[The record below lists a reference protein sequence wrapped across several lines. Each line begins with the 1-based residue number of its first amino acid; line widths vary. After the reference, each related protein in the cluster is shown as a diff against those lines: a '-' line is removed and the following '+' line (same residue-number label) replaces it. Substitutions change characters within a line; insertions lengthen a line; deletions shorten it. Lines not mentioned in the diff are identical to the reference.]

1 MKIRRICDANSPQGS
16 RLEIVEGAAN
26 AVVPDWLQELAPTTP
41 FDGGAILPFQPRSF
55 RDCMLFEQHW
65 IQASR
70 GFARRFMPGAF
81 RVTQLYEHIMQSPF
95 PAFRPPALWKH
106 QPIYY
111 FSNHLTI
118 IPGDTLVKYP
128 SHTKAFDY
136 ELELGI
142 VLAKPLFNATPDEAL
157 DAIGGFVVLN
167 DFSARD
173 IQRPE
178 MQSGF
183 GPQKCK
189 HFITSISQTL
199 TTADEVLPR
208 INTLVATVHLNG
220 ELIVKTS
227 TAGMRHSLGNL
238 LAFLSNAEQL
248 YPGELIGTGTLP
260 SGSGIETGRLLERGD
275 TLRLA
280 IEGVGELSH
289 TII

>member
-16 RLEIVEGAAN
+16 RLEIVEGEPGAA
-26 AVVPDWLQELAPTTP
+26 APHWLQELAPAEP
-41 FDGGAILPFQPRSF
+41 GARGAMLPFQPRSF

-70 GFARRFMPGAF
+70 GFVRRFMPGAF
-81 RVTQLYEHIMQSPF
+81 RITQLYEGILRRPF
-95 PAFRPPALWKH
+95 PAFRPPALWKQ

-118 IPGDTLVKYP
+118 VPGDTPVKYP
-128 SHTKAFDY
+128 SHTQAFDY

-142 VLAKPLFNATPDEAL
+142 VLAKPLFNASPDEAL

-189 HFITSISQTL
+189 HFISSISQTL

-208 INTLVATVHLNG
+208 INTLTATVHLNG
-220 ELIVKTS
+220 ELITTTS
-227 TAGMRHSLGNL
+227 TANMRYSLGSL
-238 LAFLSNAEQL
+238 LAFLSSAEPL
-248 YPGELIGTGTLP
+248 FPGELIGTGTLP
-260 SGSGIETGRLLERGD
+260 GGCGMETGRLLERGD

-289 TII
+289 TIV